1 MNVTCSRLK
10 KTGCCSLL
18 IFVLKVVVVV
28 VLLLLS
34 SSSSSSSVPADMLT
48 WSWPMC
54 TKAWEFMC
62 EMAVPWLRQLVTSL
76 SPQGLW
82 FDLRPDPA
90 GFVVDKVAW
99 RQVFL

>member
-1 MNVTCSRLK
+1 
-10 KTGCCSLL
+10 
-18 IFVLKVVVVV
+18 
-28 VLLLLS
+28 
-34 SSSSSSSVPADMLT
+34 
-48 WSWPMC
+48 
-54 TKAWEFMC
+54 MC